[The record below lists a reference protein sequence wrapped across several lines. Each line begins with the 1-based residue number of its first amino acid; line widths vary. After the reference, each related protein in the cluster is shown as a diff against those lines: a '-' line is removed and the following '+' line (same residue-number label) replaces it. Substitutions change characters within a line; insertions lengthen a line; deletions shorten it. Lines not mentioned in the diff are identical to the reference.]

1 MYFLDV
7 FVWNQNRACAP
18 SHKKAENS
26 WKRRIQASK
35 FITKHARIGRTYLRW
50 KRIKSRVYMPA
61 STPTRP
67 LHWREPHCEFV
78 AFDFE
83 ALDVKIALDF
93 RAFVLQSCTLYTVK
107 KNEALNRRPHFV
119 SRIPLLFRG
128 RCNHYKPI
136 HTRYCIVW
144 QSDLFWIRTEQ
155 GSNNKRPEKGSNY
168 KRQDHL
174 SILG

>member
-1 MYFLDV
+1 MYFSHV
-7 FVWNQNRACAP
+7 FVWNQNRACEP
-18 SHKKAENS
+18 LHRKAENS

-61 STPTRP
+61 NTPTRP
-67 LHWREPHCEFV
+67 LHWREPHREFV
-78 AFDFE
+78 ALDFE

-119 SRIPLLFRG
+119 SRNPLLITGPDMGNESAVKRMA
-128 RCNHYKPI
+128 CKAHA
-136 HTRYCIVW
+136 W
-144 QSDLFWIRTEQ
+144 
-155 GSNNKRPEKGSNY
+155 SNTTSN
-168 KRQDHL
+168 
-174 SILG
+174 ILGVAFTGQMPSYFK

>member
-1 MYFLDV
+1 MN
-7 FVWNQNRACAP
+7 NQASWCIFRTYAFEIRIELVRLCT
-18 SHKKAENS
+18 KKVENS

-50 KRIKSRVYMPA
+50 KRIKSRVYIPA
-61 STPTRP
+61 STPTQP

-78 AFDFE
+78 ALDFE

-119 SRIPLLFRG
+119 SRNPLIMALSCSVAPQERQ
-128 RCNHYKPI
+128 KPM
-136 HTRYCIVW
+136 R
-144 QSDLFWIRTEQ
+144 L
-155 GSNNKRPEKGSNY
+155 
-168 KRQDHL
+168 
-174 SILG
+174 